1 MVQFEIKR
9 SQKCSCGNTR
19 NLCKILSG
27 YSFSGTPSTNH
38 EWYNNNYE
46 HNHSA
51 NPPTLDDTQ
60 LMWCN
65 GGFKWFCGIS
75 GTPYTKDTNKLNPYI
90 DYRIYYDNNIAG
102 KNYESQGTRGESWN
116 YDNNWATANFGE
128 PYYTGQQIGL

>member
-1 MVQFEIKR
+1 MKLKDPRGVVAVTQGTFVR
-9 SQKCSCGNTR
+9 YFP
-19 NLCKILSG
+19 G

-60 LMWCN
+60 LMWCK
-65 GGFKWFCGIS
+65 GGFRSGFAVS
-75 GTPYTKDTNKLNPYI
+75 TGTPYTKDTNKLNPYI

-102 KNYESQGTRGESWN
+102 KNYESQGDKRRILE
-116 YDNNWATANFGE
+116 
-128 PYYTGQQIGL
+128 L